1 MPQTDAESTNGAYGF
16 KFDEEPAAI
25 VHLLRASDPVDF
37 KKMCP
42 DLEQHGRS
50 TGAGAMFS
58 SMFRALHGA
67 IKKTGELPDR
77 PKAKDF
83 CAAYKLC
90 PKVGR
95 PRREVAARDQGDKI
109 AAAAEEERRTKHVN
123 ARQKQRRITTPAG
136 LDSKCHV
143 GGFTTR
149 GNKVEPVKDA
159 AILSVCLPFVSRA
172 CWKCSDSSE

>member
-67 IKKTGELPDR
+67 KK
-77 PKAKDF
+77 
-83 CAAYKLC
+83 KLVSC
-90 PKVGR
+90 RIGRR
-95 PRREVAARDQGDKI
+95 PRTSVPRTNSARKSAAHDGRWQRGIRVIRLPRLRKRS
-109 AAAAEEERRTKHVN
+109 EE
-123 ARQKQRRITTPAG
+123 
-136 LDSKCHV
+136 
-143 GGFTTR
+143 
-149 GNKVEPVKDA
+149 
-159 AILSVCLPFVSRA
+159 LSM
-172 CWKCSDSSE
+172 